1 MSRSRSSKWK
11 EGLHTHNAWLRL
23 RINIYNIYYKSLWV
37 SVLTQY
43 YILYGEQSR
52 GECIILLSAYNKII
66 HGVVPLTLPLCCHA
80 TALVEKA
87 RLHRPHYTSVRIRS
101 RSRFR
106 PDKCEPFYTAPEAA
120 FSPSIPH
127 DHPLTTTHN
136 IRLEKSID
144 VITRG
149 RGALATPR
157 RQTRAI
163 SFRPVNSTPFRST
176 RRVNATRRSPLLSPH
191 LTIHNSIT
199 CFFLNNNIIMS
210 NNNNNDN
217 AKRRYT
223 ILWGENR

>member
-1 MSRSRSSKWK
+1 M
-11 EGLHTHNAWLRL
+11 
-23 RINIYNIYYKSLWV
+23 
-37 SVLTQY
+37 LTQY
-43 YILYGEQSR
+43 YILYEEQSR

-106 PDKCEPFYTAPEAA
+106 PDKCAPFYTAPEAA
-120 FSPSIPH
+120 FSSSIPH

-149 RGALATPR
+149 RGALAAPPNPRHVVPTCKFHAVPIHETCECDTPIPSPILTSPYTIR
-157 RQTRAI
+157 SRV
-163 SFRPVNSTPFRST
+163 SFR
-176 RRVNATRRSPLLSPH
+176 
-191 LTIHNSIT
+191 TI
-199 CFFLNNNIIMS
+199 
-210 NNNNNDN
+210 
-217 AKRRYT
+217 
-223 ILWGENR
+223 IL